1 MNHHHEEHHGGYEDP
16 AQRPTSKEGPTGFDH
31 PSEPRGRWPRG
42 TLFAAVVVVLLC
54 GLLILAIAG
63 LIATR

>member
-1 MNHHHEEHHGGYEDP
+1 MSHHEEHAGGYEDP
-16 AQRPTSKEGPTGFDH
+16 AQRPAPKDGPTGFDQ
-31 PSEPRGRWPRG
+31 PGERTGRSPRG
-42 TLFAAVVVVLLC
+42 TLFAAVVIVLVC